1 MRLKPLLFLA
11 GAAGAAAAV
20 VKRRVGGDQL
30 SQAANAAT
38 AAVPQPVKQAAQQA
52 GETVQR
58 AVESAPEP
66 IQKAVDKVTPG
77 DRGDQPHER
86 YEPPIEAGAQPPVE
100 PGGPPSD
107 AAEVIEASPRA
118 SLAGD
123 QLNEPEHGP
132 PEGSVMPDT
141 SADDPLVQQQTKAA
155 AGDAGAIGGNVDEL
169 AAEDASFPTD
179 PASRPVVEGGGDENE
194 ETFEEREDIERGNRE
209 IE

>member
-20 VKRRVGGDQL
+20 AKRRAGGEQI
-30 SQAANAAT
+30 SQAASAA
-38 AAVPQPVKQAAQQA
+38 ASAVPDPVKQAAQQA
-52 GETVQR
+52 GATVQR

-66 IQKAVDKVTPG
+66 IQKAVDKITPG
-77 DRGDQPHER
+77 DAGDQPHER

-100 PGGPPSD
+100 GGGPPSD
-107 AAEVIEASPRA
+107 APAVHEAAPDVG

-141 SADDPLVQQQTKAA
+141 SDDDPLVRQQTKAA
-155 AGDAGAIGGNVDEL
+155 RGDAGGIGGNVGDL
-169 AAEDASFPTD
+169 AAEDASFARD
-179 PASRPVVEGGGDENE
+179 PAQRPVIEGEGDESE
-194 ETFEEREDIERGNRE
+194 ETFEEREDFERGNR
-209 IE
+209 